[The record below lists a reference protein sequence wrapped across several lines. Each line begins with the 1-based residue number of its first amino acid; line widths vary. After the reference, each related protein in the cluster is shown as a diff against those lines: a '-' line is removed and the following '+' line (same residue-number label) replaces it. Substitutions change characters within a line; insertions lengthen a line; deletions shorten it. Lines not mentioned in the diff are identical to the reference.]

1 LQAREGNRVEA
12 FKEMD
17 PEVVKYLEVSPWHAV
32 YGAEI
37 HAMLG
42 EKEKALE
49 WLERGMRFGDERA
62 EWFQRDPL
70 LENIRHEPRFKQILE
85 SIAFRRQSRSK
96 GAAQPAR

>member
-1 LQAREGNRVEA
+1 VRN
-12 FKEMD
+12 
-17 PEVVKYLEVSPWHAV
+17 
-32 YGAEI
+32 
-37 HAMLG
+37 
-42 EKEKALE
+42 
-49 WLERGMRFGDERA
+49 GDERA